1 MENWTIADP
10 EFGAGKPCS
19 NYEPPAQKLGPHV
32 ASLGLKF
39 YTGSMFPAEYRNVLF
54 NARRGSWN
62 RTKKIGFDVVTVRA
76 TADGRN
82 AKIVPFMTGFMN
94 EADQSFW
101 GRPSY
106 FLQMKDGSVLVS
118 DEQTGAIYRVSY
130 KAPGRG
136 K

>member
-1 MENWTIADP
+1 MNDAARPSHNPLPSDP
-10 EFGAGKPCS
+10 K
-19 NYEPPAQKLGPHV
+19 
-32 ASLGLKF
+32 
-39 YTGSMFPAEYRNVLF
+39 
-54 NARRGSWN
+54 
-62 RTKKIGFDVVTVRA
+62 VTER

-130 KAPGRG
+130 QAPGRG